1 MYLPK
6 ILIEI
11 LDLFGYDT
19 CIMIRTPRVLLLW
32 IESMPE
38 AGVCIP
44 GTTLLKPFL
53 IFIVDGGG
61 ATRTLALFS
70 RS

>member
-1 MYLPK
+1 MYLP
-6 ILIEI
+6 ILIDI
-11 LDLFGYDT
+11 LDLFRCDI
-19 CIMIRTPRVLLLW
+19 CIVKCAPRVLLLW